1 MESGYAEFD
10 WSIKEQGLVLSGFSF
25 GYFCTQIL
33 GSYLDARY
41 GGKWVG
47 VTLCKSI
54 RIIWETNVTP
64 SALTNYTHQVLGFSA
79 LGTGLISLVI
89 PAVAK
94 INPGNAWPVFFARVL
109 EGAFQG
115 PVLPAIFSMA
125 AKWIPRTEKTVL
137 LGIISSGKHHTG
149 LKGGPQIA

>member
-1 MESGYAEFD
+1 MQRELESGYAEFD
-10 WSIKEQGLVLSGFSF
+10 WTIKEQGLVLSGFSL
-25 GYFCTQIL
+25 GYVMTMVL

-41 GGKWVG
+41 GGKW
-47 VTLCKSI
+47 
-54 RIIWETNVTP
+54 
-64 SALTNYTHQVLGFSA
+64 VLGFSA

-94 INPGNAWPVFFARVL
+94 INPGNAWPVFFARVV

-125 AKWIPRTEKTVL
+125 AKWIPRSEKTAL
-137 LGIISSGKHHTG
+137 LGVISAGKQLT
-149 LKGGPQIA
+149 I

>member
-1 MESGYAEFD
+1 MGRE
-10 WSIKEQGLVLSGFSF
+10 
-25 GYFCTQIL
+25 L
-33 GSYLDARY
+33 GMIF
-41 GGKWVG
+41 
-47 VTLCKSI
+47 CKSI
-54 RIIWETNVTP
+54 RIKIWGTVVTQ
-64 SALTNYTHQVLGFSA
+64 SALTNHVYQVLGFSA

-137 LGIISSGKHHTG
+137 LGIISSGMRH
-149 LKGGPQIA
+149 AM

>member
-1 MESGYAEFD
+1 M
-10 WSIKEQGLVLSGFSF
+10 
-25 GYFCTQIL
+25 
-33 GSYLDARY
+33 
-41 GGKWVG
+41 
-47 VTLCKSI
+47 
-54 RIIWETNVTP
+54 TNHT
-64 SALTNYTHQVLGFSA
+64 YQVLGFSA

-137 LGIISSGKHHTG
+137 LGIISSGKRH
-149 LKGGPQIA
+149 AM